1 MLIWCGA
8 KGTWRCVDLPGF
20 SQQIYQNLVK
30 RKRQDSK
37 TLKQRCEKSR
47 ITTPGARHQN
57 TTCLAGPEMVASGVL
72 DVGVLPD
79 TLVQST
85 HPLYQTV
92 SVRKQGHNLSIP
104 PHVKELA
111 TSCLQLHSKII
122 QKCSI
127 PSLHSCCFPLWS
139 FWMLDAWCIDGFSF
153 TAFLNKHFTSFYSP
167 LSQDPMAQTFH
178 TNQPGCDTL
187 VCFQAFDS
195 SASSLSAER
204 NKLPDLF
211 PAEHLWWQRRTQRTR
226 TVAKTFSWIW
236 NVRPQGHTKSQIKGF
251 RSATLSHKWG
261 MKHGRNDKT
270 WWSIWMMK
278 YRARWCL
285 PAFRNIF
292 PSQE

>member
-92 SVRKQGHNLSIP
+92 SRKQGHNLSIP

-167 LSQDPMAQTFH
+167 PIPGPHGPNFPHKSARLRHSGVFSGFWFFSFISVCRKEQASRSVSSWTSLMAAPH
-178 TNQPGCDTL
+178 TADT
-187 VCFQAFDS
+187 DS
-195 SASSLSAER
+195 R
-204 NKLPDLF
+204 
-211 PAEHLWWQRRTQRTR
+211 Q
-226 TVAKTFSWIW
+226 
-236 NVRPQGHTKSQIKGF
+236 NVF
-251 RSATLSHKWG
+251 MDMECSATGAH
-261 MKHGRNDKT
+261 
-270 WWSIWMMK
+270 
-278 YRARWCL
+278 
-285 PAFRNIF
+285 
-292 PSQE
+292 